1 MVGLMN
7 GLMAIAKALREIK
20 EELETLN
27 QLLAIMANK

>member
-1 MVGLMN
+1 MVGLVN

-27 QLLAIMANK
+27 NIIKSLNY

>member
-1 MVGLMN
+1 MVGLTN

-27 QLLAIMANK
+27 NILKSLNY